1 MTQKQ
6 NALYLVNIRIEKE
19 QEIKL
24 IKWTTNTEHIV
35 IKRWSVKMTL
45 YDKDEMRLAEKN
57 TVDCVMRE
65 TQNIKTRPKSTR
77 ELLYGCGIDSMD

>member
-1 MTQKQ
+1 
-6 NALYLVNIRIEKE
+6 
-19 QEIKL
+19 
-24 IKWTTNTEHIV
+24 
-35 IKRWSVKMTL
+35 MTL